1 MKNLLILV
9 LFTVGSW
16 ACSHAQTTQNL
27 DAKAFK
33 ETMTKTPNKIIL
45 DVRTKGEVA
54 QGVIAGAL
62 QIDYNN
68 PHFEH
73 QLEQLDK
80 SKPIFVYC
88 AIGGRSGSAAQ
99 LMQKKGFKNIYNLD
113 GGISAWQRAG
123 YPITSLKK

>member
-27 DAKAFK
+27 NAKAFK

-45 DVRTKGEVA
+45 DVRTNSEVA

-99 LMQKKGFKNIYNLD
+99 LMQKKGFKKIYNLD
-113 GGISAWQRAG
+113 GGINAWQRAG